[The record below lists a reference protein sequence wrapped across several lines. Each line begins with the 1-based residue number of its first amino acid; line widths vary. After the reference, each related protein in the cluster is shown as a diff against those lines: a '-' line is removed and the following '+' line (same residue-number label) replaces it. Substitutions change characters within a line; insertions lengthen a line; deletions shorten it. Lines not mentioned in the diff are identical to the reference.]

1 MRSRIVTCIIWG
13 LLTTECGAEEI
24 SLKGDLGMVQSGIAS
39 VKKKIREMLLQKEAL
54 TDQLADIENRYG
66 ESAATLKRLKD
77 DIVQNRRQMK
87 LIHQDIALQKDELAL
102 HHKALAAQLRA
113 DFVMSRTGKLKLI
126 LNHQDLA
133 KASRMVVYHDYL
145 RRQRLK
151 KLAVMQKS
159 VSGLAELES
168 RQREEAL
175 QMERDMEK
183 NRIEQSAL
191 ELLRNE
197 RNKLLAEIEQDYS
210 SGEQQLLRLKESEEE
225 LKALIVEQAK
235 WNSQSAD
242 DVEPQSAAE
251 NDQAQST
258 EETATNKV
266 SPEARANVDF
276 ERLKGQLPWPISKKS
291 ASNGMQSLWDG
302 ILIDVPEGADVRA
315 VTRGKV
321 VYSQWLSGYGLLMI
335 LDHGNGFMTLYGF
348 NQSLYKHVDDWV
360 EAGEVI
366 AGAGQSGGRSQ
377 SGLYFGIRKNG
388 KPVDPMSWYPG

>member
-1 MRSRIVTCIIWG
+1 MRTRIVTCIVLG
-13 LLTTECGAEEI
+13 LLAKECDAEDVT
-24 SLKGDLGMVQSGIAS
+24 LKGDLGVVQSGIAS
-39 VKKKIREMLLQKEAL
+39 VKKKIREMLLQKEAV

-66 ESAATLKRLKD
+66 ESAATLKRLQD
-77 DIVQNRRQMK
+77 EIVQNRRQMK
-87 LIHQDIALQKDELAL
+87 LIHQDIALQKDEIAL

-113 DFVMSRTGKLKLI
+113 DFVMSRAGKLKLI

-133 KASRMVVYHDYL
+133 KTSRMVVYHDYL

-175 QMERDMEK
+175 QMERDVEK
-183 NRIEQSAL
+183 HRVEQSAL

-197 RNKLLAEIEQDYS
+197 RNKLLTEIEQDYS
-210 SGEQQLLRLKESEEE
+210 SGEKQLLRLKESEDE
-225 LKALIVEQAK
+225 LKGLIVEQVK
-235 WNSQSAD
+235 WTGQPVIEQDPQSSAAD
-242 DVEPQSAAE
+242 DQIQNTEDSTHPAAPVSA
-251 NDQAQST
+251 
-258 EETATNKV
+258 
-266 SPEARANVDF
+266 RGNVDF
-276 ERLKGQLPWPISKKS
+276 ERLKGHLPWPILGKS
-291 ASNGMQSLWDG
+291 AADGMQNLWDG
-302 ILIDVPEGADVRA
+302 ILIGAQEGAEVRA

-321 VYSQWLSGYGLLMI
+321 VYSQWLSGYGLLII

-348 NQSLYKHVDDWV
+348 NQSLYKRVDDWV
-360 EAGEVI
+360 EAGDVI

-388 KPVDPMSWYPG
+388 KPVDPLSWYPG

>member
-258 EETATNKV
+258 EETAINKV

-335 LDHGNGFMTLYGF
+335 LDHGDGFMTLYGF
-348 NQSLYKHVDDWV
+348 NQSLYKRVDDWV

>member
-1 MRSRIVTCIIWG
+1 MRTRIVTCIVLG
-13 LLTTECGAEEI
+13 VLAKECAAEEVT
-24 SLKGDLGMVQSGIAS
+24 LKGDLGVVRSGIAV
-39 VKKKIREMLLQKEAL
+39 VKKKIQAMLLQKEAVA
-54 TDQLADIENRYG
+54 DQLADIENRYG
-66 ESAATLKRLKD
+66 ESAATLKRLQD

-87 LIHQDIALQKDELAL
+87 LIHQDIVLQKDEIAL

-159 VSGLAELES
+159 VAGLAELES
-168 RQREEAL
+168 RQREEAML
-175 QMERDMEK
+175 MQRDVEK
-183 NRIEQSAL
+183 NRLEQSSL

-210 SGEQQLLRLKESEEE
+210 SGEQQLNRLKESENE
-225 LKALIVEQAK
+225 LKELIDTQAK
-235 WNSQSAD
+235 WENQPADDQGAETLATDEQSQSEKQD
-242 DVEPQSAAE
+242 AA
-251 NDQAQST
+251 
-258 EETATNKV
+258 K
-266 SPEARANVDF
+266 VDF
-276 ERLKGQLPWPISKKS
+276 ERLKGQLPWPVSEKAASK
-291 ASNGMQSLWDG
+291 GMQSLWDG
-302 ILIDVPEGADVRA
+302 ILIEAPEGAEVRA

-348 NQSLYKHVDDWV
+348 NQSLYKKVDDWV

-377 SGLYFGIRKNG
+377 SGLYFGIRRNG
-388 KPVDPMSWYPG
+388 KPVDPLAWYPG

>member
-1 MRSRIVTCIIWG
+1 MRTRIVTCIVLG
-13 LLTTECGAEEI
+13 LLAKECGAEEI
-24 SLKGDLGMVQSGIAS
+24 TLKGDLGMVQSGIAS
-39 VKKKIREMLLQKEAL
+39 VKKKIREMLLRKETI
-54 TDQLADIENRYG
+54 TDQLAGIENRYG

-77 DIVQNRRQMK
+77 EIGQNRHQMK
-87 LIHQDIALQKDELAL
+87 LIRQDIALQKDELAL

-175 QMERDMEK
+175 QMERDIEK

-191 ELLRNE
+191 EVLRNE

-235 WNSQSAD
+235 WNSQSSD
-242 DVEPQSAAE
+242 DLEPQSAAV
-251 NDQAQST
+251 NNQAQST
-258 EETATNKV
+258 EETAPNNV
-266 SPEARANVDF
+266 SAPARANVDF
-276 ERLKGQLPWPISKKS
+276 ERLKGQLQWPVSEKS
-291 ASNGMQSLWDG
+291 AADGMQSLWDG
-302 ILIDVPEGADVRA
+302 ILIDVPEGAEVHA

-348 NQSLYKHVDDWV
+348 NQSLYKRVDDWV

-388 KPVDPMSWYPG
+388 KPVDPLSWYPG

>member
-1 MRSRIVTCIIWG
+1 MRTRIVTCIVLG
-13 LLTTECGAEEI
+13 VLAKECAAEEVT
-24 SLKGDLGMVQSGIAS
+24 LKGDLGVVRSGIAV
-39 VKKKIREMLLQKEAL
+39 VKKKIQAMLLQKEAVA
-54 TDQLADIENRYG
+54 DQLADIENRYG
-66 ESAATLKRLKD
+66 ESAATLKRLQD

-87 LIHQDIALQKDELAL
+87 LIHQDIVLQKDEIAL

-159 VSGLAELES
+159 VAGLAELES
-168 RQREEAL
+168 RQREEAML
-175 QMERDMEK
+175 MQRDVEK
-183 NRIEQSAL
+183 NRLEQSSL

-210 SGEQQLLRLKESEEE
+210 SGEQQLNRLKESENE
-225 LKALIVEQAK
+225 LKELIDTQAK
-235 WNSQSAD
+235 WENQPADDQGAETLATDEQSQSEKRD
-242 DVEPQSAAE
+242 AA
-251 NDQAQST
+251 
-258 EETATNKV
+258 K
-266 SPEARANVDF
+266 VDF
-276 ERLKGQLPWPISKKS
+276 ERLKGQLPWPVSEKAASK
-291 ASNGMQSLWDG
+291 GMQSLWDG
-302 ILIDVPEGADVRA
+302 ILIEAPEGAEVRA

-348 NQSLYKHVDDWV
+348 NQSLYKKVDDWV

-377 SGLYFGIRKNG
+377 SGLYFGIRRNG
-388 KPVDPMSWYPG
+388 KPVDPLAWYPG

>member
-1 MRSRIVTCIIWG
+1 MRARLITCIVLGVLAWN
-13 LLTTECGAEEI
+13 CDAEVTLE
-24 SLKGDLGMVQSGIAS
+24 GDLGVVQSGIAS
-39 VKKKIREMLLQKEAL
+39 VKKKIREMLLKKEAI
-54 TDQLADIENRYG
+54 TDQLADIERRYG
-66 ESAATLKRLKD
+66 ESAAALKQLQD
-77 DIVQNRRQMK
+77 QIAQNRRQMK
-87 LIHQDIALQKDELAL
+87 LIHQDITLQKDEIAL

-113 DFVMSRTGKLKLI
+113 DFVMGRSGKLKLI

-151 KLAVMQKS
+151 KLAVVQKS

-183 NRIEQSAL
+183 HRIEQSAL

-197 RNKLLAEIEQDYS
+197 RNKLLAEVEQGYL
-210 SGEQQLLRLKESEEE
+210 SGEQQLARLKESEGE

-235 WNSQSAD
+235 WEGRAMDAQ
-242 DVEPQSAAE
+242 EPQGVAAAE
-251 NDQAQST
+251 QAREPKEAASGP
-258 EETATNKV
+258 AAK
-266 SPEARANVDF
+266 PERAPVDF
-276 ERLKGQLPWPISKKS
+276 ERLKGHLPWPISGRS
-291 ASNGMQSLWDG
+291 AGQGMQSLWDG
-302 ILIDVPEGADVRA
+302 ILIDVPEGTEVRA

-348 NQSLYKHVDDWV
+348 NQSLYKRVDDWV
-360 EAGEVI
+360 EVGEVI
-366 AGAGQSGGRSQ
+366 ASAGQSGGRSQ
-377 SGLYFGIRKNG
+377 PGLYFGIRKDG
-388 KPVDPMSWYPG
+388 KPVDPLSWYPG

>member
-1 MRSRIVTCIIWG
+1 MRTRIVTCIVLG
-13 LLTTECGAEEI
+13 LLAKECGAEEI
-24 SLKGDLGMVQSGIAS
+24 TLKGDLGVVQSGIAS
-39 VKKKIREMLLQKEAL
+39 VKKKIREMLLQKEAV

-66 ESAATLKRLKD
+66 ESAAILKRLQD
-77 DIVQNRRQMK
+77 EIVQNRRQMK
-87 LIHQDIALQKDELAL
+87 LIRQDIALQKDEIAL

-113 DFVMSRTGKLKLI
+113 DFVMTRAGKLKLI

-133 KASRMVVYHDYL
+133 KTSRMVVYHDYL

-175 QMERDMEK
+175 QMERDVEK
-183 NRIEQSAL
+183 HRIEQSAL

-210 SGEQQLLRLKESEEE
+210 SGEKQLLRLKESEDE
-225 LKALIVEQAK
+225 LKVLIVEQAK
-235 WNSQSAD
+235 WTGQPAIEQD
-242 DVEPQSAAE
+242 PQSVATANQVQNTE
-251 NDQAQST
+251 DST
-258 EETATNKV
+258 PHTA
-266 SPEARANVDF
+266 PAPARENVDF
-276 ERLKGQLPWPISKKS
+276 ERLKGHLPWPILGKS
-291 ASNGMQSLWDG
+291 AADQMQSLWDG
-302 ILIDVPEGADVRA
+302 ILIGAQEGTEVRA

-321 VYSQWLSGYGLLMI
+321 VYSQWLSGYGLLII

-348 NQSLYKHVDDWV
+348 NQSLYKRVDDWV

-388 KPVDPMSWYPG
+388 KPVDPLSWYQG

>member
-1 MRSRIVTCIIWG
+1 MRTRIVTCIVLG
-13 LLTTECGAEEI
+13 VLAKECAAEEVT
-24 SLKGDLGMVQSGIAS
+24 LKGDLGVVRSGIAV
-39 VKKKIREMLLQKEAL
+39 VKKKIQAMLLQKEAVA
-54 TDQLADIENRYG
+54 DQLADIENRYG
-66 ESAATLKRLKD
+66 ESAATLKRLQD

-87 LIHQDIALQKDELAL
+87 LIHQDIVLQKDEIAL

-159 VSGLAELES
+159 VAGLAELES
-168 RQREEAL
+168 RQREEAML
-175 QMERDMEK
+175 MQHDVEK
-183 NRIEQSAL
+183 NRLEQSSL

-210 SGEQQLLRLKESEEE
+210 SGEQQLNRLKESENE
-225 LKALIVEQAK
+225 LKELIDTQAK
-235 WNSQSAD
+235 WENQPADDQGAETLATNEQSQSEKRD
-242 DVEPQSAAE
+242 AA
-251 NDQAQST
+251 
-258 EETATNKV
+258 K
-266 SPEARANVDF
+266 VDF
-276 ERLKGQLPWPISKKS
+276 ERLKGQLPWPVSEKAASK
-291 ASNGMQSLWDG
+291 GMQSLWDG
-302 ILIDVPEGADVRA
+302 ILIEAPEGAEVRA

-348 NQSLYKHVDDWV
+348 NQSLYKKVDDWV

-377 SGLYFGIRKNG
+377 SGLYFGIRRNG
-388 KPVDPMSWYPG
+388 KPVDPLAWYPG

>member
-1 MRSRIVTCIIWG
+1 MRTRIVTCIVLG
-13 LLTTECGAEEI
+13 VLAKECAAEEVT
-24 SLKGDLGMVQSGIAS
+24 LKGDLGVVRSGIAV
-39 VKKKIREMLLQKEAL
+39 VKKKIQAMLLQKEAVA
-54 TDQLADIENRYG
+54 DQLADIENRYG
-66 ESAATLKRLKD
+66 ESAATLKRLQD

-87 LIHQDIALQKDELAL
+87 LIHQDIVLQKDEIAL

-159 VSGLAELES
+159 VAGLAELES
-168 RQREEAL
+168 RQREEAML
-175 QMERDMEK
+175 MQRDVEK
-183 NRIEQSAL
+183 NRLEQSSL

-210 SGEQQLLRLKESEEE
+210 SGEQQLNRLKESENE
-225 LKALIVEQAK
+225 LKELIDTQAK
-235 WNSQSAD
+235 WENQPADDQGAETLATNEQSQSEKRD
-242 DVEPQSAAE
+242 AA
-251 NDQAQST
+251 
-258 EETATNKV
+258 K
-266 SPEARANVDF
+266 VDF
-276 ERLKGQLPWPISKKS
+276 ERLKGQLPWPVSEKAASK
-291 ASNGMQSLWDG
+291 GMQSLWDG
-302 ILIDVPEGADVRA
+302 ILIEAPEGAEVRA

-348 NQSLYKHVDDWV
+348 NQSLYKKVDDWV

-377 SGLYFGIRKNG
+377 SGLYFGIRRNG
-388 KPVDPMSWYPG
+388 KPVDPLAWYPG

>member
-1 MRSRIVTCIIWG
+1 MRTRIVTCIVLG
-13 LLTTECGAEEI
+13 VLAKECAAEEVT
-24 SLKGDLGMVQSGIAS
+24 LKGDLGVVRSGIAV
-39 VKKKIREMLLQKEAL
+39 VKKKIQAMLLQKEAVA
-54 TDQLADIENRYG
+54 DQLADIENRYG
-66 ESAATLKRLKD
+66 ESAATLKRLQD

-87 LIHQDIALQKDELAL
+87 LIHQDIVLQKDEIAL

-159 VSGLAELES
+159 VAGLAELES
-168 RQREEAL
+168 RQREEAML
-175 QMERDMEK
+175 MQRDVEK
-183 NRIEQSAL
+183 NRLEQSSL

-210 SGEQQLLRLKESEEE
+210 SGEQQLNRLKESENE
-225 LKALIVEQAK
+225 LKELIDTQAK
-235 WNSQSAD
+235 WENQPADDQGAETLATDEQSQSEKQD
-242 DVEPQSAAE
+242 AA
-251 NDQAQST
+251 
-258 EETATNKV
+258 K
-266 SPEARANVDF
+266 VDF
-276 ERLKGQLPWPISKKS
+276 ERLKGQLPWPVSEKAASK
-291 ASNGMQSLWDG
+291 GMQSLWDG
-302 ILIDVPEGADVRA
+302 ILIEAPEGAEVRA

-348 NQSLYKHVDDWV
+348 NQSLYKKVYDWV

-377 SGLYFGIRKNG
+377 SGLYFGIRRNG
-388 KPVDPMSWYPG
+388 KPVDPLAWYPG

>member
-1 MRSRIVTCIIWG
+1 MRTRIVTCIVLG
-13 LLTTECGAEEI
+13 LLAKECGAEEI
-24 SLKGDLGMVQSGIAS
+24 TLKGDLGMVRSGIAS
-39 VKKKIREMLLQKEAL
+39 VKKKIREMLLQKEAI
-54 TDQLADIENRYG
+54 TDQLAGIENRYG

-77 DIVQNRRQMK
+77 EIGQNRHQMK
-87 LIHQDIALQKDELAL
+87 LIRQDIALQKDELAL
-102 HHKALAAQLRA
+102 HHKALAAQVRA

-168 RQREEAL
+168 RQQEEAL

-191 ELLRNE
+191 EALRSE
-197 RNKLLAEIEQDYS
+197 RNKLLAEIEHGYS

-225 LKALIVEQAK
+225 LKALIVKQAK
-235 WNSQSAD
+235 WNSQPSD
-242 DVEPQSAAE
+242 DLGSQSAAV
-251 NDQAQST
+251 NNQVQT
-258 EETATNKV
+258 TGETAPNNV
-266 SPEARANVDF
+266 SAPARANVDF
-276 ERLKGQLPWPISKKS
+276 ERLKGRLPWPISEKS
-291 ASNGMQSLWDG
+291 AADGMRSLWDG
-302 ILIDVPEGADVRA
+302 ILIEVPEGAEVHA

-321 VYSQWLSGYGLLMI
+321 VYAQWLSGYGLLMI

-348 NQSLYKHVDDWV
+348 NQSLYKRVDDWV

>member
-1 MRSRIVTCIIWG
+1 MRVRIVTCIVLG
-13 LLTTECGAEEI
+13 LLAKECGAEEVT
-24 SLKGDLGMVQSGIAS
+24 LKGDLGRVQSGIAS
-39 VKKKIREMLLQKEAL
+39 IKKKIREMLLQKEAI

-66 ESAATLKRLKD
+66 ESAAMLKKLQD
-77 DIVQNRRQMK
+77 EIVQNRRQMK
-87 LIHQDIALQKDELAL
+87 LIHQDIVLQKDEIAL

-159 VSGLAELES
+159 VSGLAELEN

-175 QMERDMEK
+175 QMQRDVEK

-191 ELLRNE
+191 ELLRSE

-210 SGEQQLLRLKESEEE
+210 SREQQLLRLKESEDE
-225 LKALIVEQAK
+225 LKELIVEQAR
-235 WNSQSAD
+235 WNSQSLDAP
-242 DVEPQSAAE
+242 ESQSVAV
-251 NDQAQST
+251 NNQAPTT
-258 EETATNKV
+258 EEAAQNNV
-266 SPEARANVDF
+266 LPPARAAVDF
-276 ERLKGQLPWPISKKS
+276 ERLKGQLSWPVSEKS
-291 ASNGMQSLWDG
+291 AADEMQSLWDG
-302 ILIDVPEGADVRA
+302 ILIDVPEGAEVRA

-348 NQSLYKHVDDWV
+348 NQSLYKRVDDWV

>member
-77 DIVQNRRQMK
+77 DIVQNRHQMK

-113 DFVMSRTGKLKLI
+113 DFVMGRTGKLKLI

>member
-87 LIHQDIALQKDELAL
+87 LIHQDIALQKDEIAL

-145 RRQRLK
+145 RKQRLK

-235 WNSQSAD
+235 WNNQSAD
-242 DVEPQSAAE
+242 EGESQGAAE

-258 EETATNKV
+258 EETATTKV
-266 SPEARANVDF
+266 LPEARANVDF
-276 ERLKGQLPWPISKKS
+276 ERLKGHLPWPISNKS
-291 ASNGMQSLWDG
+291 ASDGMQSLWDG

-321 VYSQWLSGYGLLMI
+321 VYSQWLTGYGLLMI

-348 NQSLYKHVDDWV
+348 NQSLYKRVDDWV

>member
-1 MRSRIVTCIIWG
+1 MRARIVTCIVLG
-13 LLTTECGAEEI
+13 LLAKECGAEEVT
-24 SLKGDLGMVQSGIAS
+24 LKGDLGMVQSGIAS
-39 VKKKIREMLLQKEAL
+39 IKNKIREMLVQKEAV
-54 TDQLADIENRYG
+54 TDQLADIERRYG
-66 ESAATLKRLKD
+66 ESASVLKRLQN
-77 DIVQNRRQMK
+77 DIAQNRSQMK
-87 LIHQDIALQKDELAL
+87 LIRQDIALQKDEIAL

-133 KASRMVVYHDYL
+133 KASRTVVYHDYL

-159 VSGLAELES
+159 VSGLAALES

-175 QMERDMEK
+175 QMQRDVEK

-210 SGEQQLLRLKESEEE
+210 SREQQLLRLKESEEE
-225 LKALIVEQAK
+225 LKALIAEQAR
-235 WNSQSAD
+235 WDGLPLEDTETQSA
-242 DVEPQSAAE
+242 VEDNRVAGPEAAE
-251 NDQAQST
+251 AG
-258 EETATNKV
+258 KV
-266 SPEARANVDF
+266 STPAGAAVDF
-276 ERLKGQLPWPISKKS
+276 ERLKGRLSWPVSEKS
-291 ASNGMQSLWDG
+291 AADGMQSLWDG
-302 ILIDVPEGADVRA
+302 ILIDAPEGAEVRA
-315 VTRGKV
+315 VTRGRV

-348 NQSLYKHVDDWV
+348 NQSLYKRVDDWV

-388 KPVDPMSWYPG
+388 KPVDPMAWYPG

>member
-159 VSGLAELES
+159 VSGLAELEN

-175 QMERDMEK
+175 QMERDMER

>member
-1 MRSRIVTCIIWG
+1 MRTRIVTCIVLG
-13 LLTTECGAEEI
+13 VLAKECAAEEVT
-24 SLKGDLGMVQSGIAS
+24 LKGDLGVVRSGIAV
-39 VKKKIREMLLQKEAL
+39 VKKKIQAMLLQKEAVA
-54 TDQLADIENRYG
+54 DQLADIENRYG
-66 ESAATLKRLKD
+66 ESAATLKRLQD

-87 LIHQDIALQKDELAL
+87 LIHQDIVLQKDEIAL

-159 VSGLAELES
+159 VAGLAELES
-168 RQREEAL
+168 RQREEAML
-175 QMERDMEK
+175 MQRDVEK
-183 NRIEQSAL
+183 NRLEQSSL

-210 SGEQQLLRLKESEEE
+210 SGEQQLNRLKESENE
-225 LKALIVEQAK
+225 LKELIDTQAK
-235 WNSQSAD
+235 WENQPADDQGAETLATNEQSQSEKQD
-242 DVEPQSAAE
+242 AA
-251 NDQAQST
+251 
-258 EETATNKV
+258 K
-266 SPEARANVDF
+266 VDF
-276 ERLKGQLPWPISKKS
+276 ERLKGQLPWPVSEKAASK
-291 ASNGMQSLWDG
+291 GMQSLWDG
-302 ILIDVPEGADVRA
+302 ILIEAPEGAEVRA

-348 NQSLYKHVDDWV
+348 NQSLYKKVDDWV

-377 SGLYFGIRKNG
+377 SGLYFGIRRNG
-388 KPVDPMSWYPG
+388 KPVDPLAWYPG